1 MTNRRNFLILA
12 IILLLLYAGLHYL
25 IRHKQPTPLVE
36 GESTLPTTQLFSRT
50 LPDQHGKQ
58 QALQQWQGKLLVVN
72 FWATWCGPCRDEMP
86 DLQEIYT
93 HYQAQNVLV
102 LGIAADDVAKIREFT
117 KTLPVSYPLVSAEPD
132 TMELSALLGN
142 TRGVLPYTVI
152 IDNHGKIVTSFT
164 GRLNRALIESALLP
178 LLSPAKI
185 SP

>member
-12 IILLLLYAGLHYL
+12 IILLLLYGGLHYL
-25 IRHKQPTPLVE
+25 IRHKQPTPLIE
-36 GESTLPTTQLFSRT
+36 GENTLSTAQLFAQV
-50 LPDQHGKQ
+50 LPDQDGKL
-58 QALQQWQGKLLVVN
+58 QALQQWQGKLLIVN

-93 HYQAQNVLV
+93 RYQTQDVMV
-102 LGIAADDVAKIREFT
+102 VGIAADDVAKIREFT

-178 LLSPAKI
+178 LLSSAKI
-185 SP
+185 TP